1 MDQPIITVSANYR
14 LNAFGF
20 SASREMEEAGLLN
33 LGIEDQRVAMY
44 WVKKYISHF
53 GGDPG
58 RVTIF
63 GESAGSWSVATHLLW
78 DDGKNDDLFHGAIAA
93 SGGPV
98 MSDGPERQQGYFD
111 DMVKATN
118 CTDASDK
125 IACLKVAPFE
135 DIMTSINEVGF
146 LLGTQSLSMP
156 WMIRADGNH
165 LKASPHRLTSSGNIA
180 NVPLM
185 IGGQWEMG
193 WEQLCM

>member
-1 MDQPIITVSANYR
+1 MNQPIITVSANYW
-14 LNAFGF
+14 LKAFGF
-20 SASREMEEAGLLN
+20 SAPHEMEEAGLLK

-44 WVKKYISHF
+44 GVKIYIAQL
-53 GGDPG
+53 GGDPD
-58 RVTIF
+58 RVTIS

-78 DDGKNDDLFHGAIAA
+78 DDGDNDGLFHEAIAA

-98 MSDGPERQQGYFD
+98 MAAGPERQQGSFD
-111 DMVKATN
+111 DMVKATK

-146 LLGTQSLSMP
+146 LLRPRLLSMP
-156 WMIRADGNH
+156 WMIPADGNH
-165 LKASPHRLTSSGNIA
+165 LKDSPHRLKASGNIA

-185 IGGQWEMG
+185 IGG
-193 WEQLCM
+193 